1 MKSIIALA
9 TLALALPALAATGA
23 LKDKAKALSAAHK
36 DSTLYISAVIHVEV
50 TAGSNPAKKEEKKV
64 EVIGTVLN
72 KDGLMVAPLSTMD
85 PATTMDGRSV
95 MTPSGP
101 VTITAKADIKEIKII
116 MPDGTEAD
124 AKIVLKDADL
134 DLVFLKPEKAAK
146 FTPIDTANSAP
157 IGLMDDIIALG
168 RMGKDLNREPMA
180 VTGEVVSVI
189 TKPRLFGKIT
199 TPATG
204 MPVFNEEGKFLGIG
218 INRLSSKNSTEQGIT
233 GTTVLLPAADI
244 TESASQIK

>member
-9 TLALALPALAATGA
+9 TLALALPSFAATGA
-23 LKDKAKALSAAHK
+23 LKDKAKALSTAHK
-36 DSTLYISAVIHVEV
+36 DSTLFISAVIDIEV
-50 TAGSNPAKKEEKKV
+50 TAGNNPSKKEEKKV

-72 KDGLMVAPLSTMD
+72 KDGLIVAPLSTMD
-85 PATTMDGRSV
+85 PATTMDGRTV
-95 MTPSGP
+95 MASSGP
-101 VTITAKADIKEIKII
+101 ITISAKADIKEIKII

-134 DLVFLKPEKAAK
+134 DLVFLKPDKAGK
-146 FTPIDTANSAP
+146 FTPIDTANTAP
-157 IGLMDDIIALG
+157 IGLMDDIIVLG

-180 VTGEVVSVI
+180 ITGEVISVI

-244 TESASQIK
+244 AESASQIK